1 MTREE
6 YLNQMQEYREQLQW
20 ACKNNRVKL
29 DTLAQEHKQKVRLEQ
44 DEYDRKVKEIRDAH
58 TENQH
63 AIERKMH
70 ELKVQWAK
78 EHPIEEV
85 KVVNND

>member
-6 YLNQMQEYREQLQW
+6 YLNQMQSYREELQNE
-20 ACKNNRVKL
+20 CKLNREAL
-29 DTLAQEHKQKVRLEQ
+29 DKLAQEHKLRQREEQ
-44 DEYDRKVKEIRDAH
+44 ERYEFAVKQQRDAH

-63 AIERKMH
+63 AVERKMH
-70 ELKVQWAK
+70 ELKVQLAK
-78 EHPIEEV
+78 EHPVEEV

>member
-20 ACKNNRVKL
+20 ACKNNRVQL
-29 DTLAQEHKQKVRLEQ
+29 DTIAQQHKQKVRIEQ
-44 DEYDRKVKEIRDAH
+44 DEYDRKVKESRDAH

-63 AIERKMH
+63 NIERKMH

-78 EHPIEEV
+78 EHPVEEV

>member
-20 ACKNNRVKL
+20 ACKNNRVQL

-44 DEYDRKVKEIRDAH
+44 DEYDRKVKEMRDAH

-63 AIERKMH
+63 TIERKMH

>member
-20 ACKNNRVKL
+20 ACKNNRVQL

-44 DEYDRKVKEIRDAH
+44 DGYDRKVKEIRDAH

-70 ELKVQWAK
+70 ELKVRWAK

-85 KVVNND
+85 KVIE

>member
-6 YLNQMQEYREQLQW
+6 YLNQMQSYREELQNE
-20 ACKNNRVKL
+20 CKMNREALDKL
-29 DTLAQEHKQKVRLEQ
+29 ADNHKENVRRENAEYERWVREQ
-44 DEYDRKVKEIRDAH
+44 RDAH

-63 AIERKMH
+63 AVERKMH

-85 KVVNND
+85 KLVE

>member
-6 YLNQMQEYREQLQW
+6 YLVKMQEYREQLQF

-29 DTLAQEHKQKVRLEQ
+29 DNLAQEHKQKVRLEQ
-44 DEYDRKVKEIRDAH
+44 DDYDRKVKDVRDAH

-63 AIERKMH
+63 NIERKMH

-78 EHPIEEV
+78 EHPVEEV
-85 KVVNND
+85 KVVNE

>member
-6 YLNQMQEYREQLQW
+6 YLNQMQSYREELQW
-20 ACKNNRVKL
+20 ACKNNRVQL

-58 TENQH
+58 TESQH
-63 AIERKMH
+63 IIERKMH

>member
-6 YLNQMQEYREQLQW
+6 YLEQMQEYREQLQW
-20 ACKNNRVKL
+20 ACKNNRVQL
-29 DTLAQEHKQKVRLEQ
+29 DNLAQEHKQKVRLEQ

-58 TENQH
+58 TKNQH
-63 AIERKMH
+63 KIERKMH

-78 EHPIEEV
+78 EHPVEEV
-85 KVVNND
+85 KVVNE

>member
-6 YLNQMQEYREQLQW
+6 YLVKMQEYREQLQW
-20 ACKNNRVKL
+20 ACKNNRVQL
-29 DTLAQEHKQKVRLEQ
+29 DNLAQEHKQKVRLEQ
-44 DEYDRKVKEIRDAH
+44 DEYDRKVKDVRDAH

-63 AIERKMH
+63 NIERKMH

-78 EHPIEEV
+78 EHPFEEV
-85 KVVNND
+85 KVVNKE